1 MSSNRDDV
9 KDFLVSRRARV
20 RPEQVGLPAGPNR
33 RVEGLRRGEVAMLA
47 DVSVEYYSRLERG
60 SLAGVSD
67 GVLEAVARALLLD
80 DAERDHLF
88 DLARAANA
96 SPVRAGR
103 RSSTPKTLRIG
114 LQYTLDAFTG
124 GPAFIRNDH
133 LDILGANALGRALYA
148 DLFRKA
154 DRPNL
159 ARAAFLDREW
169 SDAFYPDWDLAADQ
183 SVAILRAAA
192 GHDPYD
198 RDLQDLIGELS
209 TLSPEFRAKWGAHD
223 VRRHA
228 TGEKHFTHPVVGA
241 LDLYFE
247 GSRLMSD
254 PALSFLLY
262 TAEPGSPTADA
273 LRLLGT
279 IDATERRE
287 ALHAMTD
294 PDPAGGR
301 S

>member
-1 MSSNRDDV
+1 MTTNRDDV

-20 RPEQVGLPAGPNR
+20 RPEHVGLPAGPNR
-33 RVEGLRRGEVAMLA
+33 RVAGLRRGEVAVLA

-60 SLAGVSD
+60 NLSGVSD
-67 GVLEAVARALLLD
+67 SVLHAVADALLLD

-96 SPVRAGR
+96 SPVRGLR

-114 LQYTLDAFTG
+114 LQYALDAFTG
-124 GPAFIRNDH
+124 GPAFIRNDR

-148 DLFRKA
+148 DLFRRA
-154 DRPNL
+154 ARPNL
-159 ARAAFLDREW
+159 ARAAFLDRDW
-169 SDAFYPDWDLAADQ
+169 ADAFYPNWDLAADQ

-192 GHDPYD
+192 GHDPHD

-228 TGEKHFTHPVVGA
+228 TGEKHFVHPVVGA
-241 LDLYFE
+241 LDLFFE

-254 PALSFLLY
+254 PSLSFLVY

-273 LRLLGT
+273 LRLLGSL
-279 IDATERRE
+279 DATDRLAAE
-287 ALHAMTD
+287 ADDSRAHADT
-294 PDPAGGR
+294 
-301 S
+301 

>member
-1 MSSNRDDV
+1 MSTNRDDV

-20 RPEQVGLPAGPNR
+20 RPDQVGLPGGPNR
-33 RVEGLRRGEVAMLA
+33 RVAGLRRSEVAMLA

-67 GVLEAVARALLLD
+67 GVLHAIAGALLLD

-96 SPVRAGR
+96 SPVRGQR
-103 RSSTPKTLRIG
+103 RAATPKTLRVG

-124 GPAFIRNDH
+124 GPAFIRNDR
-133 LDILGANALGRALYA
+133 LDLLGANALGRALYA

-154 DRPNL
+154 ERPNL
-159 ARAAFLDREW
+159 ARAAFLDRDW
-169 SDAFYPDWDLAADQ
+169 ADAFHPDWDVAADQ
-183 SVAILRAAA
+183 SVAILRTAA
-192 GHDPYD
+192 GHDPHD
-198 RDLQDLIGELS
+198 EDLQALIGELS
-209 TLSPEFRAKWGAHD
+209 TRSPEFRAKWGVHD

-228 TGEKHFTHPVVGA
+228 TGEKHFVHPVVGA
-241 LDLYFE
+241 LDLHFE

-254 PALSFLLY
+254 PGLSLLLY
-262 TAEPGSPTADA
+262 SAEPGSPTADA
-273 LRLLGT
+273 LRLLGSVAAT
-279 IDATERRE
+279 DRRDAVD
-287 ALHAMTD
+287 A
-294 PDPAGGR
+294 AGRGAADR